1 MWTEVGKLMLLHLLL
16 MELHS
21 TQGTHTD
28 TNCETGQFQCKNGRC
43 IPTLWRCDEDDDCSD
58 NSDEENCPKKTCA
71 TTDFACENGQ
81 CVPQRW
87 RCDGEPECAD
97 GSDEANATCSR
108 QMCPPEKFDC
118 GDSASKCIS
127 SSWRCDGERDCE
139 NGADEDQCSADTKA
153 CPAKDFQCRNRKC
166 VAPVFVCDGDDDCG
180 DGSDEEKCSTPTCSP
195 HEFRCNDSEC
205 IPNLWSCD
213 GDPDCG
219 DKSDES
225 VERCSRRTE
234 PQKPRCPEGEFQ
246 CGSGECVHLNWK
258 CDGDAD
264 CKDKSDEAGCAL
276 LTCRPDEFQCGD
288 GSCIHGSKQCN
299 GVRDCPDFSDEA
311 GCINATKCDGP
322 RKFMCKN
329 GECIDSSKVCDAIED
344 CKDWSDEPMKECGV
358 NECADNNGGCSHV
371 CRDRRIGY
379 ECDCPAGYKLMDKK
393 TCGDIDECENPD
405 ACGQICVNYKG
416 DYKCECYE
424 GYEMDP
430 STKTCKAV
438 GKSPYLMFT
447 NRHEI
452 RRIDLVKKDYT
463 QVVPTLK
470 NAVALDVD
478 VTTNKMYWCDL
489 YHRKIYSAYIN
500 KASDLSEQVTL
511 IETALTAPEGLAV
524 DWVHK
529 NIYWTDS
536 GDKTISV
543 ATGDGKK
550 RRILIAT
557 ELSEPRAIA
566 VDPRHGFMYWSDWGT
581 QAKIE
586 KAGMNGVDRQV
597 LVSERIEWPN
607 GITLDLSNR
616 RLYWVDS
623 KLHLLSSIDLN
634 GDNRKVLL
642 SSQNHLGHPFA
653 LTVFEDRVY
662 WTDLEDEAIY
672 SANRLTGHDVA
683 TLAEHLNNPLDVVVF
698 HELRQPRAPDSCNMG
713 SLPNGGCQYLC
724 LKAPQITDH
733 SPKYTCACP
742 DDMELGPDMRRC
754 VTVKP
759 KTTTA
764 APTTTTTTSTP
775 APTTTTTTTTA
786 TSTTTTPTNTATAAP
801 TTTSTTARPHTAKT
815 THQPSTTRSTT
826 ASTTSPPP
834 PPPRTTASWR
844 TPPSTSSSTT
854 TLPATSTP
862 GPRSTSTH
870 SPPLPP
876 NNIQRENANLSH
888 RSGNEHYLLGNNI
901 TVAILGIVIPVV
913 PILATVVIGLLC
925 TAGFLVWRN
934 WRRKN
939 TKSMNFDN
947 PVYRKTTE
955 DDDDEIHIGRTGES
969 IGHVYPA
976 VSGSAHQPFIALPLG
991 GGITDSNSHWY
1002 SGAPVH
1008 PAGK

>member
-1 MWTEVGKLMLLHLLL
+1 MWTEVGKLMLLHVLLL
-16 MELHS
+16 ELHS
-21 TQGTHTD
+21 TQGIHTD
-28 TNCETGQFQCKNGRC
+28 TDCETGQFQCKNGRC
-43 IPTLWRCDEDDDCSD
+43 VPTLWRCDDDDDCSD

-71 TTDFACENGQ
+71 TTDFACKNGQ
-81 CVPQRW
+81 CIPQRW

-97 GSDEANATCSR
+97 ASDEADATCSR
-108 QMCPPEKFDC
+108 QTCPPEKFDC
-118 GDSASKCIS
+118 GGSTSKCVS
-127 SSWRCDGERDCE
+127 LSWRCDGERDCE
-139 NGADEDQCSADTKA
+139 NGADEDQCSADANA
-153 CPAKDFQCRNRKC
+153 CPAKEFQCHNRKC
-166 VAPVFVCDGDDDCG
+166 VAPIFVCDGDDDCG
-180 DGSDEEKCSTPTCSP
+180 DWSDEEKCSISSCSS

-205 IPNLWSCD
+205 IPALWSCD

-225 VERCSRRTE
+225 MERCSRRTE
-234 PQKPRCPEGEFQ
+234 PQKARCLAGEFQ

-258 CDGDAD
+258 CDGEAD
-264 CKDKSDEAGCAL
+264 CKDKSDEADCAL

-288 GSCIHGSKQCN
+288 GSCIHGTKQCN
-299 GVRDCPDFSDEA
+299 RVHDCPDFSDEA
-311 GCINATKCDGP
+311 GCINVTKCDGP

-329 GECIDSSKVCDAIED
+329 GQCINSSKVCDAVKD

-358 NECADNNGGCSHV
+358 NECADKNGGCSHI

-379 ECDCPAGYKLMDKK
+379 ACDCPSGYQLMDKK
-393 TCGDIDECENPD
+393 TCEDIDECQQPD
-405 ACGQICVNYKG
+405 SCSQICINYKG
-416 DYKCECYE
+416 DYKCECYQ

-452 RRIDLVKKDYT
+452 CRIDLAKREYS
-463 QVVPTLK
+463 QVVHTLK

-489 YHRKIYSAYIN
+489 YQRKIYSAYIN
-500 KASDLSEQVTL
+500 KASDSSEQVTL
-511 IETALTAPEGLAV
+511 IETALSSPEGLAV
-524 DWVHK
+524 DWVHN

-550 RRILIAT
+550 RKVLIDT

-566 VDPRHGFMYWSDWGT
+566 VDPRQGFMYWSDWGT

-642 SSQNHLGHPFA
+642 FSQDHLGHPFA

-698 HELRQPRAPDSCNMG
+698 HELRQPKAPDSCNMG
-713 SLPNGGCQYLC
+713 SLPNGGCEYLC

-742 DDMELGPDMRRC
+742 DGMELGPGMRRC
-754 VTVKP
+754 AIVKR
-759 KTTTA
+759 KTTTS
-764 APTTTTTTSTP
+764 APTT
-775 APTTTTTTTTA
+775 ATTTTTA
-786 TSTTTTPTNTATAAP
+786 TPTTATTPATTTTTPTTGAT
-801 TTTSTTARPHTAKT
+801 TTTSTTTEPTTA
-815 THQPSTTRSTT
+815 TRST
-826 ASTTSPPP
+826 AVPSTSPPP

-844 TPPSTSSSTT
+844 TPPSTS
-854 TLPATSTP
+854 
-862 GPRSTSTH
+862 GPRSTST
-870 SPPLPP
+870 PPLLP

-888 RSGNEHYLLGNNI
+888 RSGNDHYLLGNNI
-901 TVAILGIVIPVV
+901 TVAVLGIVIP
-913 PILATVVIGLLC
+913 ILVIGLLC
-925 TAGFLVWRN
+925 TAGYLIWCN

-976 VSGSAHQPFIALPLG
+976 VSGSAHQPFLALPLG

-1002 SGAPVH
+1002 SGAPMH
-1008 PAGK
+1008 PTGK

>member
-1 MWTEVGKLMLLHLLL
+1 MWTEVGKLMLLHVLLL
-16 MELHS
+16 ELHS

-28 TNCETGQFQCKNGRC
+28 TDCETGQFQCKNGRC
-43 IPTLWRCDEDDDCSD
+43 VPTLWRCDDDDDCSD

-71 TTDFACENGQ
+71 TTDFACKNGQ

-97 GSDEANATCSR
+97 GSDEADATCSR
-108 QMCPPEKFDC
+108 QTCPPEKFDC
-118 GDSASKCIS
+118 GGSTSKCVS
-127 SSWRCDGERDCE
+127 LSWRCDGERDCE
-139 NGADEDQCSADTKA
+139 NGADENQYANA
-153 CPAKDFQCRNRKC
+153 CPAKEFQCHNRKC
-166 VAPVFVCDGDDDCG
+166 VAPIFVCDGDDDCG
-180 DGSDEEKCSTPTCSP
+180 DWSDEEKCSTSRCGSQ
-195 HEFRCNDSEC
+195 EFRCNDSEC
-205 IPNLWSCD
+205 IPALWSCD
-213 GDPDCG
+213 GDPDCR

-225 VERCSRRTE
+225 MERCSRRTE
-234 PQKPRCPEGEFQ
+234 PQKPRCSAGEFQ

-258 CDGDAD
+258 CDGEAD
-264 CKDKSDEAGCAL
+264 CKDKSDEADCAL

-288 GSCIHGSKQCN
+288 GSCIHGTKQCN
-299 GVRDCPDFSDEA
+299 RVHDCPDFSDEA
-311 GCINATKCDGP
+311 GCIN
-322 RKFMCKN
+322 
-329 GECIDSSKVCDAIED
+329 
-344 CKDWSDEPMKECGV
+344 GV
-358 NECADNNGGCSHV
+358 NECADKNGGCSHI

-379 ECDCPAGYKLMDKK
+379 ACDCPSGYQLMDKK
-393 TCGDIDECENPD
+393 TCEDIDECEKPD
-405 ACGQICVNYKG
+405 SCSQICINYKG
-416 DYKCECYE
+416 DYKCECYQ

-452 RRIDLVKKDYT
+452 CRIDLVKREYS

-489 YHRKIYSAYIN
+489 YQRKIYSAYIN
-500 KASDLSEQVTL
+500 KASDSSEQVTL
-511 IETALTAPEGLAV
+511 IETALSSPEGLAV
-524 DWVHK
+524 DWVQN

-550 RRILIAT
+550 RKVLIDT

-566 VDPRHGFMYWSDWGT
+566 VDPRQGFMYWSDWGT

-642 SSQNHLGHPFA
+642 FSQDHLGHPFA

-698 HELRQPRAPDSCNMG
+698 HELRQPKAPDSCNMG
-713 SLPNGGCQYLC
+713 SLPNGGCEYLC

-742 DDMELGPDMRRC
+742 DGMELGPGMRRC
-754 VTVKP
+754 AIVKP
-759 KTTTA
+759 KTTTS
-764 APTTTTTTSTP
+764 APTTTTTP
-775 APTTTTTTTTA
+775 ATTTTNPTTGATKT
-786 TSTTTTPTNTATAAP
+786 TSTTTEP
-801 TTTSTTARPHTAKT
+801 TTA
-815 THQPSTTRSTT
+815 TRST
-826 ASTTSPPP
+826 AVSSTSSPP

-844 TPPSTSSSTT
+844 TPPSTS
-854 TLPATSTP
+854 
-862 GPRSTSTH
+862 
-870 SPPLPP
+870 
-876 NNIQRENANLSH
+876 
-888 RSGNEHYLLGNNI
+888 
-901 TVAILGIVIPVV
+901 V
-913 PILATVVIGLLC
+913 PILATVIIGLLC
-925 TAGFLVWRN
+925 TAGYLIWCN

-976 VSGSAHQPFIALPLG
+976 VSETSEFPEVDLCMPLQLSPHHCQISVLRIEG
-991 GGITDSNSHWY
+991 
-1002 SGAPVH
+1002 
-1008 PAGK
+1008 

>member
-1 MWTEVGKLMLLHLLL
+1 M
-16 MELHS
+16 
-21 TQGTHTD
+21 
-28 TNCETGQFQCKNGRC
+28 
-43 IPTLWRCDEDDDCSD
+43 
-58 NSDEENCPKKTCA
+58 CA
-71 TTDFACENGQ
+71 MAG
-81 CVPQRW
+81 CVVPVFYSSVSSVISYMTAH
-87 RCDGEPECAD
+87 G
-97 GSDEANATCSR
+97 
-108 QMCPPEKFDC
+108 F
-118 GDSASKCIS
+118 S
-127 SSWRCDGERDCE
+127 SSLSDVETSNRSLSLRVSFFPLDA
-139 NGADEDQCSADTKA
+139 NA
-153 CPAKDFQCRNRKC
+153 CPAKEFQCHNRKC
-166 VAPVFVCDGDDDCG
+166 VAPIFVCDGDDDCG
-180 DGSDEEKCSTPTCSP
+180 DWSDEEKCSTSRCGSQ
-195 HEFRCNDSEC
+195 EFRCNDSEC
-205 IPNLWSCD
+205 IPALWSCD
-213 GDPDCG
+213 GDPDCR

-225 VERCSRRTE
+225 MERCSRRTE
-234 PQKPRCPEGEFQ
+234 PQKPRCSAGEFQ

-258 CDGDAD
+258 CDGEAD
-264 CKDKSDEAGCAL
+264 CKDKSDEADCAL

-288 GSCIHGSKQCN
+288 GSCIHGTKQCN
-299 GVRDCPDFSDEA
+299 RVHDCPDFSDEA
-311 GCINATKCDGP
+311 GCINVTKCDGP

-329 GECIDSSKVCDAIED
+329 GQCINSSKVCDAVKD

-358 NECADNNGGCSHV
+358 NECADKNGGCSHI

-379 ECDCPAGYKLMDKK
+379 ACDCPSGYQLMDKK
-393 TCGDIDECENPD
+393 TCEDIDECEKPD
-405 ACGQICVNYKG
+405 SCSQICINYKG
-416 DYKCECYE
+416 DYKCECYQ

-452 RRIDLVKKDYT
+452 CRIDLVKREYS

-489 YHRKIYSAYIN
+489 YQRKIYSAYIN
-500 KASDLSEQVTL
+500 KASDSSEQVTL
-511 IETALTAPEGLAV
+511 IETALSSPEGLAV
-524 DWVHK
+524 DWVQN

-550 RRILIAT
+550 RKVLIDT

-566 VDPRHGFMYWSDWGT
+566 VDPRQGFMYWSDWGT

-642 SSQNHLGHPFA
+642 FSQDHLGHPFA

-698 HELRQPRAPDSCNMG
+698 HELRQPKAPDSCNMG
-713 SLPNGGCQYLC
+713 SLPNGGCEYLC

-742 DDMELGPDMRRC
+742 DGMELGPGMRRC
-754 VTVKP
+754 AIVKP
-759 KTTTA
+759 KTTTS
-764 APTTTTTTSTP
+764 AP
-775 APTTTTTTTTA
+775 TTA
-786 TSTTTTPTNTATAAP
+786 TSTTTATPTTTTTPATTTTNP
-801 TTTSTTARPHTAKT
+801 TTGATKTTSTTTEPTTA
-815 THQPSTTRSTT
+815 TRST
-826 ASTTSPPP
+826 AVPSTSSPPT
-834 PPPRTTASWR
+834 PPRTT
-844 TPPSTSSSTT
+844 
-854 TLPATSTP
+854 
-862 GPRSTSTH
+862 
-870 SPPLPP
+870 
-876 NNIQRENANLSH
+876 H
-888 RSGNEHYLLGNNI
+888 RSVSPSCVNAAAVCACVCVSLCVSLCFTH
-901 TVAILGIVIPVV
+901 AV
-913 PILATVVIGLLC
+913 PILATVIIGLLC
-925 TAGFLVWRN
+925 TAGYLIWCN

-976 VSGSAHQPFIALPLG
+976 VSDDGTIFNHIHLFLIILVFNDIFLSM
-991 GGITDSNSHWY
+991 S
-1002 SGAPVH
+1002 V
-1008 PAGK
+1008 